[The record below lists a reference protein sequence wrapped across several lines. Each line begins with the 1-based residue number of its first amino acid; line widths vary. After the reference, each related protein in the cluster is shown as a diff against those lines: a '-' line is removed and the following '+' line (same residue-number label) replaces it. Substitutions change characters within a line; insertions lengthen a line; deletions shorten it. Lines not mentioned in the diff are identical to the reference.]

1 MEHNPHNMGKNPNWW
16 WQTSCLFQKVLG
28 EGGRGGTRP
37 IFGYWLAADET
48 LTLFRTRNSQNI
60 NTQFRTVI
68 TGNSGFLFILLI
80 GGNNLKIQQV
90 SLLPA
95 STPGLWGPR
104 VGGGRAGGEAPG
116 SSWVLSV
123 SKGFRQHL
131 HLPFLKNQLYKI
143 S

>member
-1 MEHNPHNMGKNPNWW
+1 MEHNPHNMGKNPNRWVANQLPLLESPW
-16 WQTSCLFQKVLG
+16 G
-28 EGGRGGTRP
+28 GGRGGGTRP

-80 GGNNLKIQQV
+80 GGNNRKIQQV

-104 VGGGRAGGEAPG
+104 VGGWGGRGALE
-116 SSWVLSV
+116 
-123 SKGFRQHL
+123 F
-131 HLPFLKNQLYKI
+131 
-143 S
+143 